1 MYKHILIPTDGSE
14 LSDKAMKHGVAFAG
28 ALNASITGLHVIP
41 SNFALYYEGIGV
53 IDKTLQDK
61 MREYARADGTDY
73 LDRIQ
78 AAAQSAGVTY
88 DRMLLQADEV
98 WKGII
103 EAARTSGCDLI
114 LMAAHGR
121 RGLSALMLGSET
133 NKVLTHAEIPVLVVR

>member
-14 LSDKAMKHGVAFAG
+14 LSDKAMKHGAAFAG
-28 ALNASITGLHVIP
+28 ALNAGITGLHVIP
-41 SNFALYYEGIGV
+41 RSFALYYAELGV

-61 MREYARADGTDY
+61 MREHARADGTDY

-78 AAAQSAGVTY
+78 VAAQSAGVTY
-88 DRMLLQADEV
+88 DRMLLEADEV

-103 EAARTSGCDLI
+103 DAARTRGCDLI

-133 NKVLTHAEIPVLVVR
+133 NKVLTHAKIPVLVVR